1 MMEFLVIVIA
11 FILLILVV
19 VWAHFINQN
28 RQQMVVDNS
37 FRDQT
42 NVRLYHEHKAEIEK
56 DFQQGSLDD
65 ESYQYLI
72 AELEQSLLQDI
83 EDNTNEA
90 NAVAAVVA
98 KPSLIWPMTLSLFLI
113 GFSGYFYA
121 QHGAFD
127 LVANTP
133 KADATQ
139 QTQATDS
146 QQQAIANI
154 KQLQMLTEKEPENSK
169 AWYSLGQA
177 LVGVGE
183 FNGAL
188 IAFDQVIKIDGEHAD
203 LYGAKAQASYYQN
216 KQKITPQVQQF
227 IDKALTLDA
236 KDPSTNILL
245 GMDLFINKHY
255 QQAISRWQM
264 VIDDNRPN
272 VNINALKGAI
282 TEAKNRLALSGGVT
296 SQDTTIGPQL
306 SLTVSVN
313 NEILAELEKG
323 EDKIVFIYATATQ
336 GSRMPLAAMKV
347 KASDLPLDVVLN
359 DASAMTPQAKLS
371 DVEQVN
377 LYAIISADGGVGI
390 KPGDFKAELK
400 NINVSEKRPIELVVN
415 SLVE

>member
-1 MMEFLVIVIA
+1 MEFLVIVIA

-296 SQDTTIGPQL
+296 SQDTTMGPQL

>member
-1 MMEFLVIVIA
+1 MEFLVIVIA

-56 DFQQGSLDD
+56 DFQQGRMDD

-90 NAVAAVVA
+90 NAVAAIEA

-121 QHGAFD
+121 QHGAFE

-133 KADATQ
+133 KADARQ
-139 QTQATDS
+139 QTQAVDS
-146 QQQAIANI
+146 QQQAIDNI

-177 LVGVGE
+177 LVGVGG
-183 FNGAL
+183 FDGAL
-188 IAFDQVIKIDGEHAD
+188 KAFDRVIKIDGEHAD

-245 GMDLFINKHY
+245 GMDLFMNKQY

-264 VIDDNRPN
+264 VIEDNRPN

-282 TEAKNRLALSGGVT
+282 TEAKNRLALSGGVSNQT
-296 SQDTTIGPQL
+296 AATNGPQL
-306 SLTVSVN
+306 SLTVSVSDD
-313 NEILAELEKG
+313 ILAELEKG
-323 EDKIVFIYATATQ
+323 QDKIVFIYATATQ
-336 GSRMPLAAMKV
+336 GSRMPLAALKV

-400 NINVSEKRPIELVVN
+400 NISVSETRSIALVVN

>member
-98 KPSLIWPMTLSLFLI
+98 EPSLIWPMTLSLFLI

-296 SQDTTIGPQL
+296 SQDTTMGPQL

>member
-296 SQDTTIGPQL
+296 SQDTTMGPQL